1 MKRYELLTILSLVL
15 VLAAVLTFAALAH
28 AASGDDF
35 VITVKTD
42 NPGSSSDTQFTIPT
56 YPGETYNYNVDC
68 NDDGTDESTGVTGD
82 YTCNYSAAGTYTI
95 RIKDNTG
102 AKTGFPRIYFNGDGD
117 KEKLLTVEQ
126 WGTGQWTSMAHAFH
140 GCNNLTIP
148 AADAPD
154 LSNVTN
160 MSYMF
165 AGARTFNQDIG
176 GWDTSNV
183 TDMSGMFE
191 SADAF
196 NGDIGG
202 WDTSNVT
209 NMSGMF
215 WSDSAFNQDI
225 GGWDTSSVTD
235 MSYMFQGSPGGGA
248 FNQDIGGWDTSSVTD
263 MSSMFYNAYAF
274 NQDIGGWDTSNV
286 TDMGG
291 MFSFAHS
298 FNQDIG
304 NWNTSNVTN
313 MSGMFSNSGFD
324 QDIGGW
330 DTSSVTAMSVMFEA
344 SPFNQD
350 ISGWDTSNVTHM
362 GSMFSAAHAFNQDIS
377 GWDTGNVTNMSYM
390 FEMASSFDQ
399 DIGSWD
405 VSSLT
410 DATGMFDDVT
420 LSTANYD
427 ALLNGWNAQTLQN
440 GVTFS
445 GGNSTY
451 CTGEVSRDEMINSDG
466 WTITDGGKGCSGET
480 QSAENGGD
488 YTFSTQSNVEIEVA
502 NTGTDLAYLYVEE
515 VDSDHP
521 NATGASGGSGT
532 KTGKYWKIS
541 ALQSDGVTPATPDYL
556 INLTLPHNIT
566 PHTAAKVCKWLEGSG
581 SGGGW
586 DCARTSSTSSTVTR
600 NGISELSDWTVGNN
614 VGPTPIT
621 LRGFEATGGSGG
633 AKALWLGLLA
643 GLAGFGLVVKQWIVR
658 GPDNGGQQVSAEPP
672 HPVSGSAPSDSAY
685 RPPAVASKGQLKQFT
700 GSPLGVQK
708 TNPLD
713 VTGLGD

>member
-1 MKRYELLTILSLVL
+1 M
-15 VLAAVLTFAALAH
+15 
-28 AASGDDF
+28 
-35 VITVKTD
+35 
-42 NPGSSSDTQFTIPT
+42 SSMF
-56 YPGETYNYNVDC
+56 YNAY
-68 NDDGTDESTGVTGD
+68 
-82 YTCNYSAAGTYTI
+82 A
-95 RIKDNTG
+95 
-102 AKTGFPRIYFNGDGD
+102 
-117 KEKLLTVEQ
+117 
-126 WGTGQWTSMAHAFH
+126 
-140 GCNNLTIP
+140 
-148 AADAPD
+148 
-154 LSNVTN
+154 
-160 MSYMF
+160 
-165 AGARTFNQDIG
+165 FNQDIG

-183 TDMSGMFE
+183 TDMSGMFQ
-191 SADAF
+191 
-196 NGDIGG
+196 GHY
-202 WDTSNVT
+202 
-209 NMSGMF
+209 
-215 WSDSAFNQDI
+215 AFNQDI

-614 VGPTPIT
+614 VGPTTIT
-621 LRGFEATGGSGG
+621 LRGFEATGSSGVS
-633 AKALWLGLLA
+633 KALWLGLLA
-643 GLAGFGLVVKQWIVR
+643 GLAGLGLVVKQWIVR
-658 GPDNGGQQVSAEPP
+658 GPDNGGRQIRVEPP
-672 HPVSGSAPSDSAY
+672 HPVSGPTPSDPAY

-708 TNPLD
+708 PNPLD